1 MDVIELLGE
10 LEDLIDKGF
19 ELPVIHK
26 TFINKED
33 VLEIIGDIS
42 LQLPEELRMARNV
55 AADRE
60 RILADAH
67 KQAEQI
73 IKGAEEKIVALI
85 DEHEITRQATA
96 RANEI
101 VAKAQANSREIR
113 VGTMRFADDI
123 LQRTQNDLKA
133 VNDAFRANVAKLT
146 DTLES
151 SRAEL
156 QK

>member
-10 LEDLIDKGF
+10 LEDLVDRGF
-19 ELPVIHK
+19 EMPIIHK

-42 LQLPEELRMARNV
+42 LQLPEELRMAKNV

-60 RILADAH
+60 RILADAQ
-67 KQAEQI
+67 KQADQI
-73 IKGAEEKIVALI
+73 IRGAEEKIVALI
-85 DEHEITRQATA
+85 DEHEITKQATA

-113 VGTMRFADDI
+113 LGTMKFADDI
-123 LQRTQNDLKA
+123 LQRTQKNLKL
-133 VNDAFRANVAKLT
+133 VNDTFRTDIAKLAE
-146 DTLES
+146 TLEN
-151 SRAEL
+151 SRSEL